1 MKKRHFL
8 WLAVIPLVFGVL
20 ITFAL
25 GVRPLD
31 STKVP
36 KISFD
41 EWVYDFGVVSRE
53 DLPHHRFTFS
63 NTGQTDLIISEVDSS
78 CGCTAA
84 LLSAETIPPGGR
96 GEIDVSFNP
105 QGRRGKQT
113 QTVSVYS
120 NAENEPI
127 AQLTVKGTV
136 MAAVDVSPDRV
147 LFGSVNN
154 QQATTKRIRV
164 LDSGEGTLKIT
175 HIETSSPFLTTEVG
189 PLHLGE
195 VINYE
200 VKVTIQPGVPVGKF
214 QEILTIHTNNKLQPR
229 LSVAIEGN
237 VLGPLTV
244 HPEHL
249 FFGFVNRQEL
259 VQQDI
264 LLTKTDGVDLEVLE
278 VGHQSK
284 FVSTEIVPLESGRKI
299 RIQVTVSR
307 DTPAGP
313 FRDLL
318 EIYTNNTEQPVIQVP
333 VHALVRE

>member
-1 MKKRHFL
+1 MKKRHLL
-8 WLAVIPLVFGVL
+8 WLVVIPLAFGVL
-20 ITFAL
+20 ITFVF
-25 GVRPLD
+25 GFYPLD

-41 EWVYDFGVVSRE
+41 ERVYDFGVVSRE
-53 DLPHHRFTFS
+53 DLPHHRFIFS
-63 NTGQTDLIISEVDSS
+63 NTGQADLVISEVDSS

-105 QGRRGKQT
+105 QGRRGKQK

-136 MAAVDVSPDRV
+136 MAAVDVSPDKV

-154 QQATTKRIRV
+154 QEATTKRIRV

-189 PLHLGE
+189 PVHLGK

-200 VKVTIQPGVPVGKF
+200 LKVTLQPGVPVGKL
-214 QEILTIHTNNKLQPR
+214 QETLTIYTNSELQTC
-229 LSVAIEGN
+229 LSVSIEGN
-237 VLGPLTV
+237 VLGPITV

-249 FFGFVNRQEL
+249 FFGFVNRQE
-259 VQQDI
+259 VAQRDI
-264 LLTKTDGVDLEVLE
+264 LIAKTDGADLKVLE
-278 VGHQSK
+278 VGHQSQ
-284 FVSTEIVPLESGRKI
+284 FISTKIVPLESGRKAQ
-299 RIQVTVSR
+299 IQVTISG
-307 DTPAGP
+307 DTPSGP

-333 VHALVRE
+333 LHALVRE

>member
-1 MKKRHFL
+1 MKKRRFL
-8 WLAVIPLVFGVL
+8 WLVVASLALGVL
-20 ITFAL
+20 ITFVFGFQSLNA
-25 GVRPLD
+25 
-31 STKVP
+31 TKVP

-41 EWVYDFGVVSRE
+41 ERIYDFGVVSRE
-53 DLPHHRFTFS
+53 DLPHHRFIFN
-63 NTGQTDLIISEVDSS
+63 NTGQADLVISEVDSS

-84 LLSAETIPPGGR
+84 LLSAETIPPDGR

-105 QGRRGKQT
+105 QGRRGKQK

-136 MAAVDVSPDRV
+136 MAAVDVSPNGL

-164 LDSGEGTLKIT
+164 LDSGEETLKIT
-175 HIETSSPFLTTEVG
+175 LIETSSPFLTTEVG
-189 PLHLGE
+189 PVYLGK
-195 VINYE
+195 VINYD
-200 VKVTIQPGVPVGKF
+200 VKVTLQPGARVGKF
-214 QEILTIHTNNKLQPR
+214 QETLTIHTNNELQPR
-229 LSVAIEGN
+229 LSVSIEGN
-237 VLGPLTV
+237 VLGPITV

-259 VQQDI
+259 TQRDI
-264 LLTKTDGVDLEVLE
+264 LLTKTDGADLEVLE
-278 VGHQSK
+278 VGHQSQ
-284 FVSTEIVPLESGRKI
+284 FVSTKIIPLENGRKI
-299 RIQVTVSR
+299 RVRVTVSR
-307 DTPAGP
+307 DTPSGP

-333 VHALVRE
+333 LHALVRE

>member
-1 MKKRHFL
+1 MKKRRFL
-8 WLAVIPLVFGVL
+8 WLGVVPLAFGVL
-20 ITFAL
+20 ITFVF
-25 GVRPLD
+25 GFYPLD

-41 EWVYDFGVVSRE
+41 ERVYDFGLVSRE
-53 DLPHHRFTFS
+53 DLPHHRFIFS
-63 NTGQTDLIISEVDSS
+63 NTGQADLVISEVDSS

-105 QGRRGKQT
+105 QGRRGKQK

-136 MAAVDVSPDRV
+136 MTAVDVSPDRI

-154 QQATTKRIRV
+154 QQVTTKRIRV

-175 HIETSSPFLTTEVG
+175 HIETSSPFLTTEIG
-189 PLHLGE
+189 PPRLGE

-200 VKVTIQPGVPVGKF
+200 VKVTLQPGVPVGKF
-214 QEILTIHTNNKLQPR
+214 QEILTIRTNNEFQPH
-229 LSVAIEGN
+229 LSVSIEGN
-237 VLGPLTV
+237 VLGPITV

-259 VQQDI
+259 AQQDI
-264 LLTKTDGVDLEVLE
+264 LLTKTDGADLKVLA
-278 VGHQSK
+278 VGHQSQ
-284 FVSTEIVPLESGRKI
+284 FVSTEFVSVESGRRI
-299 RIQVTVSR
+299 RIQVTVSGN
-307 DTPAGP
+307 TPSGP
-313 FRDLL
+313 FQDLL
-318 EIYTNNTEQPVIQVP
+318 KIYTNDAEQSVIRVP
-333 VHALVRE
+333 LHALIRE

>member
-1 MKKRHFL
+1 MKKRRFL
-8 WLAVIPLVFGVL
+8 WLVVVPLAFGVL
-20 ITFAL
+20 ITFVF
-25 GVRPLD
+25 GFQPLN

-36 KISFD
+36 RISFD
-41 EWVYDFGVVSRE
+41 GRVYDFGVVSRE
-53 DLPHHRFTFS
+53 DLPHHRFTFT
-63 NTGQTDLIISEVDSS
+63 NIGQADLVISEVDSP

-96 GEIDVSFNP
+96 GEIDVNFNP
-105 QGRRGKQT
+105 QGRRGKQK

-164 LDSGEGTLKIT
+164 LDSGEGTLKII

-189 PLHLGE
+189 PVHLGKA
-195 VINYE
+195 INYD
-200 VKVTIQPGVPVGKF
+200 VKVTLQPGVRMGKF
-214 QEILTIHTNNKLQPR
+214 QETLTIHTNNELQPR
-229 LSVAIEGN
+229 LSVSIEGN
-237 VLGPLTV
+237 VLGPITV

-259 VQQDI
+259 AQQDI
-264 LLTKTDGVDLEVLE
+264 LLAKTDGADLEVLE
-278 VGHQSK
+278 VGHQSQ
-284 FVSTEIVPLESGRKI
+284 FVSTEIIPLERGR
-299 RIQVTVSR
+299 RVRVTVSR
-307 DTPAGP
+307 DTPSGP

-318 EIYTNNTEQPVIQVP
+318 EIYTNNTEQPVIKVP
-333 VHALVRE
+333 LHALVRE

>member
-1 MKKRHFL
+1 MKKRRFL
-8 WLAVIPLVFGVL
+8 WLVVVPLAFGVL
-20 ITFAL
+20 ITFVF
-25 GVRPLD
+25 GFYPLD

-41 EWVYDFGVVSRE
+41 ERVYDFGLVSRE
-53 DLPHHRFTFS
+53 DLPHHRFTFT
-63 NTGQTDLIISEVDSS
+63 NTGQADLIISEVDSS

-84 LLSAETIPPGGR
+84 LLSAETIPPGGL

-105 QGRRGKQT
+105 QGRRGKQK

-189 PLHLGE
+189 PVHLGK
-195 VINYE
+195 VINYD
-200 VKVTIQPGVPVGKF
+200 VKVTLQPGIRMGKF
-214 QEILTIHTNNKLQPR
+214 QETLTIHTNNELQPR
-229 LSVAIEGN
+229 LNVSIEGN
-237 VLGPLTV
+237 VLGPITV

-259 VQQDI
+259 AQQDI
-264 LLTKTDGVDLEVLE
+264 LLTKTESADLEVLE
-278 VGHQSK
+278 VGHQSQ
-284 FVSTEIVPLESGRKI
+284 FVSTKIVSLENGRKV
-299 RIQVTVSR
+299 RIQVTVSGEA
-307 DTPAGP
+307 PSGP

-333 VHALVRE
+333 LHALLRN

>member
-1 MKKRHFL
+1 MKKIHFL
-8 WLAVIPLVFGVL
+8 WLVVVSLAFGVL
-20 ITFAL
+20 ITFVF
-25 GVRPLD
+25 GFYPLD
-31 STKVP
+31 STEAP

-41 EWVYDFGVVSRE
+41 EQIHDFGVVSRE
-53 DLPHHRFTFS
+53 DLPHHRFTF
-63 NTGQTDLIISEVDSS
+63 NNMGQADLVISEVDSS

-105 QGRRGKQT
+105 QGRRGKQK

-154 QQATTKRIRV
+154 QQATTKRLRV

-189 PLHLGE
+189 PVHLGK
-195 VINYE
+195 VINYD
-200 VKVTIQPGVPVGKF
+200 VKVTLQSGVRMGKF
-214 QEILTIHTNNKLQPR
+214 QETLTIHTNNELQPR
-229 LSVAIEGN
+229 LRVSIEGN
-237 VLGPLTV
+237 VLGPITV
-244 HPEHL
+244 QPEHL
-249 FFGFVNRQEL
+249 FFGFVNRQEIA
-259 VQQDI
+259 QQDI
-264 LLTKTDGVDLEVLE
+264 LLAKTNGADLEVLE
-278 VGHQSK
+278 VGHQSQ
-284 FVSTEIVPLESGRKI
+284 FVSTEIVPIESGRKV
-299 RIQVTVSR
+299 RIQVTVSEE
-307 DTPAGP
+307 TPSGP
-313 FRDLL
+313 FRDQL

-333 VHALVRE
+333 LHALVRE